1 MAIEESIETL
11 KYFGLSPNQ
20 AKVYLNIGS
29 TRFFSVNDIQKKAEV
44 PRQEIY
50 RILFALEEFG
60 LVEKTVDRPI
70 LFRGIPFKQG
80 VSFLLTKRVQET
92 KKMVKKAEEMIEKF
106 LPINN
111 CNNSQEVKP
120 NFILVPKNEPSITKR
135 QEEIDNAETEIDFI
149 SSWKRFPREMYIFR
163 ENIKNALGRGV
174 KIRVILEKPENMD
187 QIPEVIKEFKKNP
200 KYELNFI
207 HKPPKAIVGIF
218 DKKRALIKTSASAG
232 LAEAP
237 TLWTNNPCFVSVLSD
252 FFEFMWMGTFE
263 YEMENIFQEYVPY
276 DFEI

>member
-1 MAIEESIETL
+1 MSNEESIETL

-20 AKVYLNIGS
+20 AKVYVSIGS
-29 TRFFSVNDIQKKAEV
+29 VKFFSVNEIQKKAEV

-70 LFRGIPFKQG
+70 RFRGVPFKDG
-80 VSFLLTKRVQET
+80 VSFLLRKRVQET
-92 KKMVKKAEEMIEKF
+92 KRMVKKAEEIMEKF

-111 CNNSQEVKP
+111 GNNNQDVKP
-120 NFILVPKNEPSITKR
+120 NFILVAKNEPSIIKR
-135 QEEIDNAETEIDFI
+135 KEEIDSAETEIDFI
-149 SSWKRFPREMYIFR
+149 TSWKRFPRYMYIFG

-187 QIPEVIKEFKKNP
+187 QIPEIIKELKKNP
-200 KYELNFI
+200 KYELKFI

-218 DKKRALIKTSASAG
+218 DKKRALIKTSASVG

-237 TLWTNNPCFVSVLSD
+237 TLWTDNPCCVSVLSD
-252 FFEFMWMGTFE
+252 YFEFMWIGTIE
-263 YEMENIFQEYVPY
+263 YKMENILQENACYN
-276 DFEI
+276 FEI

>member
-29 TRFFSVNDIQKKAEV
+29 TKFFSVNDIQKKAEV

-70 LFRGIPFKQG
+70 RFRGIPFKQG

-92 KKMVKKAEEMIEKF
+92 KKMVKKAEEIIEKF

-135 QEEIDNAETEIDFI
+135 QEEIDNAQTEIDFI
-149 SSWKRFPREMYIFR
+149 SSWKRFPRNMYIFR
-163 ENIKNALGRGV
+163 ENLKNALGRGV

-200 KYELNFI
+200 KYELKFI

-218 DKKRALIKTSASAG
+218 DKKRALIKTSESVG

-252 FFEFMWMGTFE
+252 YFEFMWIGIIE
-263 YEMENIFQEYVPY
+263 YAMENIFQEYVPY